1 MKILFTADL
10 HIKLGQKNVPID
22 WQKDRFRKLAS
33 DISFLA
39 ADCDVIIVGGD
50 FFDRIP
56 SMEEL
61 DLYFEMIDSWSEHKV
76 LIYPGNHEALKRNT
90 TFLTHLKVATRA
102 MSSGNAT
109 IIDNYYEEDNFQIV
123 PYNRL
128 KDFEKAPFYNKPICF
143 THVRGEIPPHVKP
156 EVNLEIFD
164 GFTHVFAGDLHS
176 HDNSQRNITYP
187 GSPITTSFHR
197 SLVDSGVII
206 LDTNAM
212 EYDFKKLEL
221 PQLIRKK
228 VSDPA
233 EMVQTDYHH
242 TVYELECEVGSTKV
256 DNDLL
261 DKKIVKK
268 DSISTLNLKGSET
281 LTDEMEIYLRNVLKL
296 DNTRIKEVLQ
306 VFHDNIK
313 ESDLE

>member
-10 HIKLGQKNVPID
+10 HIKLGQKNVPIE

-33 DISFLA
+33 NISYLA
-39 ADCDVIIVGGD
+39 TECDLIIVGGD

-61 DLYFEMIDSWSEHKV
+61 DLYFEMIDSWSIHRV
-76 LIYPGNHEALKRNT
+76 IIYAGNHEALKRNT
-90 TFLTHLKVATRA
+90 TFLTHLKVATKA
-102 MSSGNAT
+102 MSSGNAV
-109 IIDNYYEEDNFQIV
+109 IIDDYYMEDNFQIV
-123 PYNRL
+123 PYNKL
-128 KDFEKAPFYNKPICF
+128 KDFEKKPFYDQPICF

-156 EVNLEIFD
+156 EVNLEIFED
-164 GFTHVFAGDLHS
+164 FKAVFAGDLHS
-176 HDNSQRNITYP
+176 HSNSQLNIVYP
-187 GSPITTSFHR
+187 GSPLTTSFHR
-197 SLVDSGVII
+197 DIVDSGVLII
-206 LDTNAM
+206 DTDLM
-212 EYDFKKLEL
+212 EYTFHKLEL
-221 PQLIRKK
+221 PQLLRRK

-233 EMVQTDYHH
+233 EMVPTEFHH

-256 DNDLL
+256 DNELL

-268 DSISTLNLKGSET
+268 ESVSTLNLKGSET
-281 LTDEMEIYLRNVLKL
+281 ITEEMGIYLRNVLKL
-296 DNTRIKEVLQ
+296 DNARIKEVLQ

>member
-1 MKILFTADL
+1 MKILATGDI
-10 HIKLGQKNVPID
+10 HIKLGQKNVPIE
-22 WQKDRFRKLAS
+22 WQKNRYRMLAS
-33 DISFLA
+33 EISTLA
-39 ADCDVIIVGGD
+39 MGCDLIMVMGD

-61 DLYFEMIDSWSEHKV
+61 DLYFEMIDSWSEHRV
-76 LIYPGNHEALKRNT
+76 IIYPGNHEAVKRNT

-164 GFTHVFAGDLHS
+164 GFTAVFAGDLHS
-176 HDNSQRNITYP
+176 YSNSQRNITYP
-187 GSPITTSFHR
+187 GSPVTTSFHR
-197 SLVDSGVII
+197 DVVDSGVLII
-206 LDTNAM
+206 DTNAM
-212 EYDFKKLEL
+212 EYDFHKLEL

-233 EMVQTDYHH
+233 EMVPTDFHH
-242 TVYELECEVGSTKV
+242 TVYELECEVGSAKI
-256 DNDLL
+256 DNELL

-268 DSISTLNLKGSET
+268 DSVSTLNLKGSES

-296 DNTRIKEVLQ
+296 DNAKIKEVIQ
-306 VFHDNIK
+306 TFHDNIK

>member
-10 HIKLGQKNVPID
+10 HIKLGQKNVPIE
-22 WQKDRFRKLAS
+22 WQKSRFRKLAS
-33 DISFLA
+33 EISTLA
-39 ADCDVIIVGGD
+39 IECDLIVVGGD
-50 FFDRIP
+50 IFDRIP

-61 DLYFEMIDSWSEHKV
+61 DLYFEIIDSWSTHKV
-76 LIYPGNHEALKRNT
+76 IIYPGNHEALKRNT

-109 IIDNYYEEDNFQIV
+109 IIDDYYEEDNFQIV
-123 PYNRL
+123 PYNKL
-128 KDFEKAPFYNKPICF
+128 KEFVKDPFYNKPICF

-156 EVNLEIFD
+156 EVDLEVFEN
-164 GFTHVFAGDLHS
+164 FTAVFAGDLHS
-176 HDNSQRNITYP
+176 HANSQLNIVYP
-187 GSPITTSFHR
+187 GSPLTTSFHR
-197 SLVDSGVII
+197 DVVDSGII
-206 LDTNAM
+206 IIDTNAM
-212 EYDFKKLEL
+212 EYNFHKLEL

-256 DNDLL
+256 DNELL

-268 DSISTLNLKGSET
+268 ESMSTLNLTGSET
-281 LTDEMEIYLRNVLKL
+281 ITDEMEIYLRNVLKL
-296 DNTRIKEVLQ
+296 DSAKIKEVIQ
-306 VFHDNIK
+306 TFHDNIK

>member
-1 MKILFTADL
+1 MKILATGDI
-10 HIKLGQKNVPID
+10 HIKLGQKNVPIE
-22 WQKDRFRKLAS
+22 WQKNRFRMLAS
-33 DISFLA
+33 SIWYEACS
-39 ADCDVIIVGGD
+39 CDLIMVMGD
-50 FFDRIP
+50 FFDRVP

-61 DLYFEMIDSWSEHKV
+61 DLYFEMIDSWSNHKV
-76 LIYPGNHEALKRNT
+76 IIYPGNHEALKRNT
-90 TFLTHLKVATRA
+90 TFLTHLKVATKA
-102 MSSGNAT
+102 MSSGNAI
-109 IIDNYYEEDNFQIV
+109 IIDDYYEDDNFQIV

-156 EVNLEIFD
+156 EVNLEVFD

-176 HDNSQRNITYP
+176 HANSQRNITYP

-197 SLVDSGVII
+197 GLVDSGFLSI
-206 LDTNAM
+206 DTSSM
-212 EYDFKKLEL
+212 EYEFKKLEL

-233 EMVQTDYHH
+233 EMVQTEYHH

-256 DNDLL
+256 DNELL

-268 DSISTLNLKGSET
+268 DSVSTLNLKGSET

-296 DNTRIKEVLQ
+296 DNTRITEVLQ

-313 ESDLE
+313 ETDLE